1 VRDVGAGSRSV
12 PGPGS
17 QRRFLGVLVLV
28 RRLAFA
34 VLVAAH
40 AVLVGPAF
48 AQSLPIEHIQL
59 RGDRF
64 HGLAY
69 AEMTPAQRVML
80 DHTVNSPR
88 AVTNTTANG
97 PFNVLLRSPEIGDV
111 VQQLANSIR
120 FSSGLSGPLREIAT
134 LVAGRA
140 WTSRYEWYAHARYAA
155 QDGVPASAIDAIG
168 ANRPPDLAVLSAEEA
183 LAWRVAEELM
193 FTRRV
198 TDATYA
204 QALAT
209 LGAQRLVS
217 TATIAAYYELVSM
230 ILNVD
235 RYPLPADA
243 PPGAADILA
252 PLPASALYRA
262 PAGPVTARPQLPDD
276 VNDRALEALRARL
289 AADGD
294 LPPDAHAAVARA
306 VLEQWNRTPPA
317 HDTSIAFRF
326 AAELLATRAVADP
339 TFAAALGALGERRL
353 VNLIVLIGYSNIH
366 CAKLALAGNACSL
379 DDH

>member
-1 VRDVGAGSRSV
+1 MC
-12 PGPGS
+12 
-17 QRRFLGVLVLV
+17 
-28 RRLAFA
+28 A
-34 VLVAAH
+34 VLVAAQ
-40 AVLVGPAF
+40 AALVAAAA

-64 HGLAY
+64 RGLAY

-120 FSSGLSGPLREIAT
+120 FSSGLSGAEREIAT

-155 QDGVPASAIDAIG
+155 QEGIPASVIDAIAG
-168 ANRPPDLAVLSAEEA
+168 GRAPDLGMLKTDEA
-183 LAWRVAEELM
+183 LAWRVADELM

-204 QALAT
+204 EALAT

-243 PPGAADILA
+243 PPDATNALAALPA
-252 PLPASALYRA
+252 AALYRTPAGPASA
-262 PAGPVTARPQLPDD
+262 RPLLPDE
-276 VNDRALEALRARL
+276 VNDRALDALRARVV
-289 AADGD
+289 ADGD
-294 LPPDAHAAVARA
+294 LPRDARAAVAHA
-306 VLEQWNRTPPA
+306 VLEQWNRTPAA
-317 HDTSIAFRF
+317 HDAGVAYRF
-326 AAELLATRAVADP
+326 AAELLATRGVTDP
-339 TFAAALGALGERRL
+339 TFAAVLDTFGERRL

-366 CAKLALAGNACSL
+366 CAKLALAGVACVL
-379 DDH
+379 DDN